1 MQNLE
6 TNFAGLTL
14 RNPIIIGS
22 SGLTSTPV
30 KNLKL
35 YEAGAGA
42 IVLKS
47 LFEEQIM
54 QDAYWQ
60 GNPVMYPEGSDYLVE
75 YIRANRLEEYLN
87 LVSKS
92 KQLCRIPIIA
102 SINCYHNESWVDFA
116 QRIEEAGVDAIEVN
130 VLSLQT
136 ATHYTYGSFEQQ
148 HIDIL
153 RCLKQKVHIP
163 IIMKLGRNL
172 TNYIPLT
179 DQLYANGAAAV
190 VLFNRMVTF
199 DIDIEKLACT
209 QGNALGQSND
219 LSEVLRWTGL
229 IAGQVPNL
237 NIAAS
242 GGVSDGTALV
252 KALLAGASAVEV
264 CSALYWNGAGCIQDM
279 LTFLEEWMER
289 HGYES
294 IPQFQGLLNAQ
305 KGNTPKMFE
314 RTQFFSNYSLRN
326 D

>member
-1 MQNLE
+1 M
-6 TNFAGLTL
+6 
-14 RNPIIIGS
+14 
-22 SGLTSTPV
+22 
-30 KNLKL
+30 
-35 YEAGAGA
+35 
-42 IVLKS
+42 
-47 LFEEQIM
+47 FEEEIEAELAHAQ
-54 QDAYWQ
+54 QEAHA
-60 GNPVMYPEGSDYLVE
+60 EELDYLKT
-75 YIRANRLEEYLN
+75 YYRAHRLEDYLQ
-87 LVSKS
+87 LIKET
-92 KQLCRIPIIA
+92 KQVCSIPVIA
-102 SINCYHNESWVDFA
+102 SINCYHRADWTQFA
-116 QRIEEAGVDAIEVN
+116 RHIEEAGADALELNIMSIRSEAN
-130 VLSLQT
+130 E
-136 ATHYTYGSFEQQ
+136 AYGTYEQL

-153 RCLKQKVHIP
+153 KQVKAAVNIP
-163 IIMKLGRNL
+163 VIMKLGRNL

-190 VLFNRMVTF
+190 ALFNRMVTF